1 VIAILGRFKGKLGEN
16 YHLLPIVTITSS
28 GIDNKLWIGRL
39 LEEYAKAN
47 ITSGP
52 LFRNKLGS
60 KIRAIDFEPQ
70 FFDRLEQ
77 IQASRPDLI
86 HSSED
91 ITEEYGIYRSFR
103 RGSTS
108 KATNKGLSPDV
119 IDANNRWRKFHRAGT
134 SRPLL
139 SMRDHYTDIRLM
151 LNQSLRFSSIL

>member
-1 VIAILGRFKGKLGEN
+1 LGEN

-47 ITSGP
+47 NTSGP
-52 LFRNKLGS
+52 LFRNKLGF

-70 FFDRLEQ
+70 FFDHLEQ
-77 IQASRPDLI
+77 MQASKPDLI
-86 HSSED
+86 PSSED

-108 KATNKGLSPDV
+108 EQSKRDYHLT
-119 IDANNRWRKFHRAGT
+119 
-134 SRPLL
+134 LL
-139 SMRDHYTDIRLM
+139 M
-151 LNQSLRFSSIL
+151 

>member
-1 VIAILGRFKGKLGEN
+1 LGEN

-47 ITSGP
+47 IISGP

-60 KIRAIDFEPQ
+60 KITAIDFEPQ
-70 FFDRLEQ
+70 FFDHLEQ

-86 HSSED
+86 PSSED

-103 RGSTS
+103 RVSTS
-108 KATNKGLSPDV
+108 EAMNKRLSPDV
-119 IDANNRWRKFHRAGT
+119 IDANNRWRRFLRAGT
-134 SRPLL
+134 SKPLL
-139 SMRDHYTDIRLM
+139 TMRDHYTGIRLT